1 MIKSRWPHGSLLGI
15 NFQNK
20 SLRTSASW
28 PSSFRTH
35 HPQNE
40 SSFCSM
46 IKDSICWHGSS
57 SFKQVFLAFK
67 LASSPE
73 PHSMY
78 LRPKKRWGQEA
89 CINLLDNKVAE
100 HQNQEMKWPQPEKG
114 HIQMCRSKQWRTGAP
129 QETPLRNYAAP
140 SKLGIHSV
148 PSWLR
153 SIAKV
158 AQSCLPLA
166 TPWTI
171 QSMEFSRPEYWSGQP
186 FPSPG
191 DLPNP
196 GIEPRSPTLQVGSSP
211 TEPQGKPKNT
221 RVGSLSLLQQTF
233 PTQELNWA
241 LLHCRW
247 ITDQL
252 REAWAL

>member
-1 MIKSRWPHGSLLGI
+1 MSWSFLTKQPENRWEELQVLKVRLKMKKDERAQFKEQQTLYKSSKWFYNSAWGNGAAIRNMIKSRWPHGSLLGI

-100 HQNQEMKWPQPEKG
+100 H
-114 HIQMCRSKQWRTGAP
+114 
-129 QETPLRNYAAP
+129 
-140 SKLGIHSV
+140 
-148 PSWLR
+148 
-153 SIAKV
+153 
-158 AQSCLPLA
+158 
-166 TPWTI
+166 
-171 QSMEFSRPEYWSGQP
+171 
-186 FPSPG
+186 
-191 DLPNP
+191 
-196 GIEPRSPTLQVGSSP
+196 
-211 TEPQGKPKNT
+211 
-221 RVGSLSLLQQTF
+221 
-233 PTQELNWA
+233 
-241 LLHCRW
+241 
-247 ITDQL
+247 
-252 REAWAL
+252 

>member
-1 MIKSRWPHGSLLGI
+1 MGI

-57 SFKQVFLAFK
+57 SFEQVFLAFK

-78 LRPKKRWGQEA
+78 LRPKKRWGQGS
-89 CINLLDNKVAE
+89 L
-100 HQNQEMKWPQPEKG
+100 HQSSRQQSGRALESGDEMATAREKG

-148 PSWLR
+148 PSG
-153 SIAKV
+153 
-158 AQSCLPLA
+158 C
-166 TPWTI
+166 
-171 QSMEFSRPEYWSGQP
+171 
-186 FPSPG
+186 
-191 DLPNP
+191 
-196 GIEPRSPTLQVGSSP
+196 
-211 TEPQGKPKNT
+211 
-221 RVGSLSLLQQTF
+221 
-233 PTQELNWA
+233 A
-241 LLHCRW
+241 L
-247 ITDQL
+247 
-252 REAWAL
+252 